1 MNKFELADGWL
12 AGLGS
17 VCCCCCLADR
27 PADGGCSVRD
37 STKPR
42 RRTVR
47 ADTILSGPSWPPF
60 LHVRRTL
67 LQLVVPYLRLTF
79 GLRLHLY
86 VEKTCVL
93 FLRRT
98 RTRARAVINNE
109 SSTFFRAR

>member
-1 MNKFELADGWL
+1 MAGWL
-12 AGLGS
+12 GWVACAAAAALRTG
-17 VCCCCCLADR
+17 
-27 PADGGCSVRD
+27 
-37 STKPR
+37 
-42 RRTVR
+42 RRTVVVACVTARNRGGVR

-86 VEKTCVL
+86 LEKTCVL